1 MQAKNDVTVV
11 SILRHS
17 IKFNAVNIFS
27 KTIAFPTYIIIAMVL
42 IPEEYGVIGFVGLWG
57 MYANLISPGMV
68 SAAHREMPYLLG
80 KGEKEK
86 ALHLQNIAITTKFMY
101 SFFPFIVMLCASFLY
116 SNKLIRI
123 ALIIT
128 AVNYIITTNT
138 NYWSLFNYARQRFN
152 KVATGN
158 LITGFAVPLVTLS
171 LIFWL
176 KIYAV
181 LIAPIIGAIFVFIYY
196 IRNAGIEYHFEF
208 ERRET
213 VRLIKIGLPLAL
225 LALVYWGYRM
235 ADRTM
240 IAAFLPLR
248 EMGLYT
254 FAILI
259 VTFAILLFSDFGNV
273 LQPVLWTSLG
283 QARNHIEGF
292 KPLHQIAVYM
302 SIAAAMSIGICQ
314 IGFYLLVHLLTTN
327 YIGSIPVFNVLTF
340 NIFLVCM
347 TMVPNLVLN
356 SSVVNK
362 QTLNTKIWSIGLVLN
377 VILDYIV
384 IRNGFGIIGVSW
396 VTVGTQ
402 VLVTSILLFT
412 IRQYMFSDSEA
423 KEFRKFMS
431 SILFPLFVSFLLY
444 LTSIFFKGQIQ
455 NIYLYSA
462 CSLIFFG
469 LIWLIV
475 LRLFYRNYFP
485 KEQVINVWKEGIA
498 LCKSEIVK
506 RRDALAAAMARLGNK
521 K

>member
-1 MQAKNDVTVV
+1 MATDVTVL

-57 MYANLISPGMV
+57 MYAGLISPGMD

-86 ALHLQNIAITTKFMY
+86 AVHLQNVAITSKILY
-101 SFFPFIVMLCASFLY
+101 SFIPFIVMLCASFFY
-116 SNKLIRI
+116 FDGLIRI
-123 ALIIT
+123 CLILTAVAYIIT
-128 AVNYIITTNT
+128 ANT
-138 NYWSLFNYARQRFN
+138 NHWSLFNYARQRFN
-152 KVATGN
+152 NVATGN
-158 LITGFAVPLVTLS
+158 LITGIAVPLVTLS

-181 LIAPIIGAIFVFIYY
+181 LIAPIVGAIFVFIYY
-196 IRNAGIEYHFEF
+196 IRKAGIGYRFEF
-208 ERRET
+208 DWRET
-213 VRLIKIGLPLAL
+213 AGLIKIGLPLAL
-225 LALVYWGYRM
+225 LTLVYWGYRM

-240 IAAFLPLR
+240 VAAFLPLR

-254 FAILI
+254 FAIFI
-259 VTFAILLFSDFGNV
+259 VTFAILLFADFGKV

-292 KPLHQIAVYM
+292 KPLHRIAVYM
-302 SIAAAMSIGICQ
+302 SIVAAMSIGICQ

-327 YIGSIPVFNVLTF
+327 YIGSISVFNVLTF
-340 NIFLVCM
+340 NIFLMCM

-377 VILDYIV
+377 IVLDYAV

-402 VLVTSILLFT
+402 VLVTLILLFT

-431 SILFPLFVSFLLY
+431 SILFPLFVSFFIY

-469 LIWLIV
+469 FVWLVV

-485 KEQVINVWKEGIA
+485 KEQVINVWRAGIA

-506 RRDALAAAMARLGNK
+506 RRDALAAAMAGLYNK